1 MGSICLTEL
10 LATETA
16 NWRSNKTRKKNK
28 MLQLVIS
35 SLLLGSA
42 VAAPQDYQGYL
53 SQLHRYR
60 MEYLPASLNSYI
72 NKTWEEGRDVAYDLY
87 DDIKEEVISKSD
99 VHVDAMTEM
108 MERFFER
115 ANEIHSSIKR
125 VLEQEGALS
134 DEEIQEIADKE
145 GLQELREKFTEL
157 EEELEREAV
166 EDENLP
172 EGVERMLQGVIRL
185 VRQMMAA
192 AADKE
197 AEFWSKMKQLE
208 VQFYQMKSASADTAA
223 SLRDWVTAAFQTM
236 NEIDLN
242 AIGGSS
248 DILVD
253 EPRAN

>member
-1 MGSICLTEL
+1 MGSGSPAEL
-10 LATETA
+10 LATGKAESAVQENKETKE
-16 NWRSNKTRKKNK
+16 R

-35 SLLLGSA
+35 SLVLGSA
-42 VAAPQDYQGYL
+42 VATPQDYQSYL
-53 SQLHRYR
+53 SQLHQYR
-60 MEYLPASLNSYI
+60 MEYLPESVNSYI

-87 DDIKEEVISKSD
+87 DDIKEEVLSKSD
-99 VHVDAMTEM
+99 AHVDALTDM
-108 MERFFER
+108 MEKFFER
-115 ANEIHSSIKR
+115 ANEIHSSIKT

-134 DEEIQEIADKE
+134 DEEIQARADKE
-145 GLQELREKFTEL
+145 GLEQLRE
-157 EEELEREAV
+157 
-166 EDENLP
+166 
-172 EGVERMLQGVIRL
+172 RMIQGMIRL
-185 VRQMMAA
+185 CRQMMVA

-248 DILVD
+248 DTLVD

>member
-1 MGSICLTEL
+1 MGTPDR
-10 LATETA
+10 ATS
-16 NWRSNKTRKKNK
+16 NRNSLVGGRSKSRKPNT
-28 MLQLVIS
+28 MFQLVIS
-35 SLLLGSA
+35 SLVLGSA
-42 VAAPQDYQGYL
+42 VAAPQDYQSYL
-53 SQLHRYR
+53 SQLHQYR
-60 MEYLPASLNSYI
+60 MEYLPESVNSYI

-99 VHVDAMTEM
+99 VHVDAMTKM

-115 ANEIHSSIKR
+115 ANEIHSSIKT
-125 VLEQEGALS
+125 VLEQEGALT
-134 DEEIQEIADKE
+134 DEEIQEFAD
-145 GLQELREKFTEL
+145 L

-172 EGVERMLQGVIRL
+172 EGVEGMLQGMIRL
-185 VRQMMAA
+185 CRQMMAA

-248 DILVD
+248 DKLVD

>member
-1 MGSICLTEL
+1 MGSGGLTEL
-10 LATETA
+10 LATGIA
-16 NWRSNKTRKKNK
+16 QLARLKKTRKQDK

-35 SLLLGSA
+35 SLVLGSA

-53 SQLHRYR
+53 SQLHQYR
-60 MEYLPASLNSYI
+60 MEYLPESVNSYI

-87 DDIKEEVISKSD
+87 DEIKEEVISKSD
-99 VHVDAMTEM
+99 VHVDALTKM

-115 ANEIHSSIKR
+115 ANEIHSSIKT

-134 DEEIQEIADKE
+134 DEEIQERADEE
-145 GLQELREKFTEL
+145 GLQQLRQKFNDL
-157 EEELEREAV
+157 EEELE
-166 EDENLP
+166 
-172 EGVERMLQGVIRL
+172 
-185 VRQMMAA
+185 
-192 AADKE
+192 KE

-208 VQFYQMKSASADTAA
+208 VQFYQMKSASSDTAA

-248 DILVD
+248 DTLVD

>member
-16 NWRSNKTRKKNK
+16 SWRSSKTRNKNK
-28 MLQLVIS
+28 MFQLIIS
-35 SLLLGSA
+35 SLVLGSA
-42 VAAPQDYQGYL
+42 VAAPQNYQSYFD
-53 SQLHRYR
+53 QLHQYR
-60 MEYLPASLNSYI
+60 MEYLPASVNSYI

-99 VHVDAMTEM
+99 VHVDAMTKM

-115 ANEIHSSIKR
+115 ANEIHSSIKT
-125 VLEQEGALS
+125 VLEQEGALT
-134 DEEIQEIADKE
+134 DEQIQEIADKE
-145 GLQELREKFTEL
+145 GLQQLREKFTDL

-172 EGVERMLQGVIRL
+172 EGVERMLQGMIRL
-185 VRQMMAA
+185 CRQMMAA

-208 VQFYQMKSASADTAA
+208 VQFYQMKSASA
-223 SLRDWVTAAFQTM
+223 LRDWVTAAFQTM

-248 DILVD
+248 DKLVD
-253 EPRAN
+253 E

>member
-1 MGSICLTEL
+1 MGTPDRAISNRNSLVGG
-10 LATETA
+10 
-16 NWRSNKTRKKNK
+16 RSKSRKPNT
-28 MLQLVIS
+28 MFQLVIS
-35 SLLLGSA
+35 SLVLGSA
-42 VAAPQDYQGYL
+42 VAAPQDYQSYL
-53 SQLHRYR
+53 SQLHQYR
-60 MEYLPASLNSYI
+60 MEYLPESVNSYI

-99 VHVDAMTEM
+99 VHVDAMTKM

-115 ANEIHSSIKR
+115 ANEIHSSIKT
-125 VLEQEGALS
+125 VLEQEGALT

-145 GLQELREKFTEL
+145 GLQQLREKFIDL

-172 EGVERMLQGVIRL
+172 EGVE
-185 VRQMMAA
+185 
-192 AADKE
+192 
-197 AEFWSKMKQLE
+197 KMKQLE

-248 DILVD
+248 DKLVD

>member
-1 MGSICLTEL
+1 
-10 LATETA
+10 
-16 NWRSNKTRKKNK
+16 

-35 SLLLGSA
+35 TLVLGSA
-42 VAAPQDYQGYL
+42 VAAPQDYQSYL
-53 SQLHRYR
+53 DQIHQYR
-60 MEYLPASLNSYI
+60 MEYLPASVNSYI
-72 NKTWEEGRDVAYDLY
+72 NKTWEEGREVAYDLY

-99 VHVDAMTEM
+99 VHVDAMTKM

-125 VLEQEGALS
+125 VLEQEGALT

-145 GLQELREKFTEL
+145 GLQQLREKFNDL

-172 EGVERMLQGVIRL
+172 EGVERMLQGMIRL
-185 VRQMMAA
+185 CRQMMAA

-208 VQFYQMKSASADTAA
+208 VQFYQMKAASADTAS

-248 DILVD
+248 DKLVD

>member
-1 MGSICLTEL
+1 MGSGSPAEL
-10 LATETA
+10 LATGKAYSAVQENKETKE
-16 NWRSNKTRKKNK
+16 R

-35 SLLLGSA
+35 SLVLGSA
-42 VAAPQDYQGYL
+42 VAAPQDYQSYL
-53 SQLHRYR
+53 SQLHQYR
-60 MEYLPASLNSYI
+60 MEYLPESVNSYI

-87 DDIKEEVISKSD
+87 DDIKEEVLSKSD
-99 VHVDAMTEM
+99 AHVDALTDM
-108 MERFFER
+108 MEKFFER
-115 ANEIHSSIKR
+115 AKEIHTRADKKG
-125 VLEQEGALS
+125 LEQ
-134 DEEIQEIADKE
+134 
-145 GLQELREKFTEL
+145 LRKKFDDL
-157 EEELEREAV
+157 EEELEREAQ

-172 EGVERMLQGVIRL
+172 EGVERMIQGMIRL
-185 VRQMMAA
+185 CRQMMVA

-248 DILVD
+248 DTLVD

>member
-1 MGSICLTEL
+1 MGSGSPAEL
-10 LATETA
+10 LATGKAYSAVQENKETKE
-16 NWRSNKTRKKNK
+16 R
-28 MLQLVIS
+28 MLQLVIT
-35 SLLLGSA
+35 SLVLGSA
-42 VAAPQDYQGYL
+42 VAAPQDYQSYL
-53 SQLHRYR
+53 SQLHQYR
-60 MEYLPASLNSYI
+60 MEYLPESVNSYI

-87 DDIKEEVISKSD
+87 DDIKEEVLSKSD
-99 VHVDAMTEM
+99 AHVDALTNM
-108 MERFFER
+108 MEKFFER
-115 ANEIHSSIKR
+115 ANEIDSSIKT
-125 VLEQEGALS
+125 VLEQE
-134 DEEIQEIADKE
+134 
-145 GLQELREKFTEL
+145 
-157 EEELEREAV
+157 

-172 EGVERMLQGVIRL
+172 EGVERMIQGMIRL
-185 VRQMMAA
+185 CRQMMVA

-248 DILVD
+248 DTLVD